1 MKVLIAGF
9 GSIGSRHL
17 KNMFA
22 IDRQCNVVIW
32 HQRSKP
38 TAVIDDLSS
47 TVQRVYSLQEA
58 LDVRPDAAL
67 ITGPASTHIDT
78 GLALAENDIH
88 LFIEKPLS
96 NRIDGVDNFVNEC
109 RARGLVLM
117 VGYNFRFYKPMLTI
131 EKALQQQ
138 KIGRVLSVRAEA
150 GQYLPDWRPARDYRQ
165 TVSARRNLGGGVLLE
180 LSHEFDYL
188 VWLLGDVET
197 VWAHAD
203 RLSDLDVDVED
214 IAEVILQFRSGAVG
228 SLHLDMVQ
236 RTATRT
242 CRIIGT
248 EGTITWDW
256 DTHRVRMYSAVMDNW
271 TDLRPAERIDP
282 NDMYLAELKHFFGCV
297 AGRATP
303 VVDGEAGRRVL
314 QIALAARRSSKEKRA
329 VKP

>member
-1 MKVLIAGF
+1 
-9 GSIGSRHL
+9 
-17 KNMFA
+17 
-22 IDRQCNVVIW
+22 
-32 HQRSKP
+32 
-38 TAVIDDLSS
+38 
-47 TVQRVYSLQEA
+47 
-58 LDVRPDAAL
+58 
-67 ITGPASTHIDT
+67 
-78 GLALAENDIH
+78 
-88 LFIEKPLS
+88 
-96 NRIDGVDNFVNEC
+96 
-109 RARGLVLM
+109 M

-282 NDMYLAELKHFFGCV
+282 NDMYLAELKHFFDCV

>member
-1 MKVLIAGF
+1 
-9 GSIGSRHL
+9 
-17 KNMFA
+17 
-22 IDRQCNVVIW
+22 
-32 HQRSKP
+32 
-38 TAVIDDLSS
+38 
-47 TVQRVYSLQEA
+47 
-58 LDVRPDAAL
+58 
-67 ITGPASTHIDT
+67 
-78 GLALAENDIH
+78 